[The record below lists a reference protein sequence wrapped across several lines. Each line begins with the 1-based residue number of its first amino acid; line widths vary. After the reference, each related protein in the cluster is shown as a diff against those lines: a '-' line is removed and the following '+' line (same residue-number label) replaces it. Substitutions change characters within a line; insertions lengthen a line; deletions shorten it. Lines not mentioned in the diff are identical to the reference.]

1 MNKLDYLKYAI
12 SQGCHKK
19 KAWLVSVFGTIK
31 EETNPLENSY
41 PGKIIKKA
49 WGYAF
54 VNSSAEIVDL
64 EGFNKED
71 RVVFTFKEPITV
83 DSSWCENAKE
93 PVQTT
98 IGNLIFNLLAM
109 VPAFNS
115 KIPFVT
121 GRVSISAIE
130 DIVATKLRDTPELN
144 EPRSTEYIYVDEYL
158 KFCDALTF
166 ISGLSQLTC
175 WAATHKNVRGPT
187 GIKEFKAQL
196 LTKYEG
202 KLTDPVEL
210 AKFEQEL
217 VDFDGKYLEGDPS
230 FGTLVTGKVRNV
242 ARKKMYLSLGSEK
255 DFSGSL
261 KATPVI
267 NSLEEG
273 WPTDPEQFVA
283 MMNGLRFGSFSRGSE
298 TVKGGVSAK
307 ILLRAANNFK
317 IIDTDCGTQLGIR
330 RNFNQSN
337 INKLIGRYVLDKT
350 STLVENNDVASNY
363 LNKDIVV
370 RSPMFCKL
378 EGDRI
383 CKICAGTRLSQFP
396 TGMGIPVTEISSI
409 ILAASM
415 AAMHAQVLSTAKL
428 DFNKHF
434 S

>member
-12 SQGCHKK
+12 KNDCHKK
-19 KAWLVSVFGTIK
+19 KAWLVSAFGTIK
-31 EETNPLENSY
+31 EEADPIANSY
-41 PGKIIKKA
+41 PGKVVKLA
-49 WGYAF
+49 WGYGF
-54 VNSSAEIVDL
+54 VNSAVEIITI
-64 EGFNKED
+64 EGLTKED
-71 RVVFTFKEPITV
+71 RVIFTFKDPLTI
-83 DSSWCENAKE
+83 DSSWCENALE

-121 GRVSISAIE
+121 GRVAISAIE
-130 DIVATKLRDTPELN
+130 DKIATRLQDTPALN
-144 EPRSTEYIYVDEYL
+144 ELRSTEYIYVDEYL

-210 AKFEQEL
+210 AKFEDEL
-217 VDFDGKYLEGDPS
+217 IEFDGKYLEGDPS
-230 FGTLVTGKVRNV
+230 FGTLVAGKVRNV

-255 DFSGSL
+255 DFTGSL
-261 KATPVI
+261 KSTPII

-307 ILLRAANNFK
+307 VLLRAANNFK
-317 IIDTDCGTQLGIR
+317 IIDTDCGTKLGIR
-330 RNFNQSN
+330 RNFNN
-337 INKLIGRYVLDKT
+337 NTINKLVGRYVMDKT
-350 STLVENNDVASNY
+350 TVLVENNDIAANY
-363 LNKDIVV
+363 LNKDIMV

-378 EGDRI
+378 DGDRI

-434 S
+434 L